1 MSFRKID
8 RIPAEEKE
16 VEEVPIEVT
25 KEDIKDEAVKQVD
38 NSIINENLFKLIED
52 IVVKTVNKTLGKQRN
67 IVNERNLKVI
77 ETKVKNT
84 QKVKENKK
92 PVNWIYLK

>member
-16 VEEVPIEVT
+16 VEEVPIEVP
-25 KEDIKDEAVKQVD
+25 KEDIKDEAIKQVD

-52 IVVKTVNKTLGKQRN
+52 IVVKIVNKTLGKQRN